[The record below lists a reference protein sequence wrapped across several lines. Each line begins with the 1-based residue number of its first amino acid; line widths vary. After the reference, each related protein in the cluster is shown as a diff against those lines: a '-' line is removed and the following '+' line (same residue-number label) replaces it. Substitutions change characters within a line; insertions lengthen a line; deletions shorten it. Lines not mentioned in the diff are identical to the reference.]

1 MNQEIENQ
9 SQTNIN
15 MNDRIQKILSLREI
29 TSLKKRKNINILAPN
44 YNSKLHNQR
53 KDLEDSRKSFD
64 NLINIIPQKELKRF
78 NTQKDINRIIKNH
91 RILKNIPNTHN
102 DFILAKKNNLYG
114 NNLNNNDQRNFT
126 TNNVLKLNNDVFAKK
141 IKSRFNR
148 TSEKAQNYIIINNQ
162 TNNYN
167 SFVNNIKENNNNSSN
182 NINNNISKYDKKFFN
197 FNKKLSNDLIYKS
210 ELNST
215 MTHPYDRK
223 NEFNKDNIINIS
235 NRKNIN
241 ENQKEINKIK
251 SIKDK
256 FLTNSKLTNKK
267 IIQSKINMYFIQRQH
282 SEIKP
287 KIRKK
292 VKNNKNDLSWDFGN
306 YADNINL
313 QNMNFY
319 RKSKSGIIPKNFNSE
334 KKTRRQNKIKK
345 ENKNDN
351 DSTDKEIDEI
361 VDNLGLSFENDN
373 DNRLNK
379 TMITKP
385 NTYLNDSINLSD
397 LADDLINL
405 QPEQE
410 SKQETIPSTSN
421 LDTDGFLEN
430 SNSNNINMN
439 NINLNI
445 PFNTNKI
452 SNTKP
457 TIVNNFFISSPET
470 KNKSNNYSNDFKYN
484 LFVVNEYNNT
494 NNNFN
499 NNINNDFKNDSNI
512 NYKANINIPTL
523 VTRTYK
529 SPFLF
534 GNNQDKINTKD
545 INEIDENELNLE
557 FNQIKNVSNENN
569 NYQNDLD
576 NLNYS
581 KSINDEQMLKTNSFQ
596 NEENEKFSFLN
607 NQINYPNQ
615 NNNLKEKSK
624 YNKKEIKFR
633 ESILRDLLSSHK
645 NTPSNNNVQISDKK
659 ILDSDDKL
667 YKNNDI
673 IYNNQNDNNSYFN
686 DEFMNNSNNL
696 ESAKVDDINNY
707 NQNSEEGNN
716 IINYSNQKKP
726 FKKLKGHISFNLD
739 NNIYIKFKAD
749 DLINNSLVT
758 DRNGQIYQHNEK
770 NMLIYQEELKLA
782 NPKSILKSFYKNEI
796 GINHEYVYV
805 ENLQERQI
813 LPDLYDDFEEEDLKS
828 LEKCLEKSVDKI
840 QHF

>member
-29 TSLKKRKNINILAPN
+29 TSLKKRKNLNILAPN

-114 NNLNNNDQRNFT
+114 NNLNNNDQINFT

-373 DNRLNK
+373 NNRLNK

-421 LDTDGFLEN
+421 LDKDGFLEN

-557 FNQIKNVSNENN
+557 FNQIKNISNENN

-615 NNNLKEKSK
+615 NNSLKEKSK

>member
-29 TSLKKRKNINILAPN
+29 TSLKKKKNLNILAPN

-78 NTQKDINRIIKNH
+78 NTQKNINRIIKNH

-256 FLTNSKLTNKK
+256 FLTNSKLTSKK
-267 IIQSKINMYFIQRQH
+267 IIKSKINMYFIQRQH

-351 DSTDKEIDEI
+351 DSTDKEINEI

-379 TMITKP
+379 TMLTKP

-470 KNKSNNYSNDFKYN
+470 KNKSNNYLNDFKYN

-673 IYNNQNDNNSYFN
+673 IYNNQNDNNNYFN

-696 ESAKVDDINNY
+696 ESAKINDINNY

>member
-29 TSLKKRKNINILAPN
+29 TSLKKKKNLNILVPN

-148 TSEKAQNYIIINNQ
+148 TSEKAQNYIIINNK

-167 SFVNNIKENNNNSSN
+167 SFVYNIKENNNNSRN
-182 NINNNISKYDKKFFN
+182 NINNNISKYDKNIFN

-223 NEFNKDNIINIS
+223 NEFNKDNIINIT
-235 NRKNIN
+235 NRRNIN
-241 ENQKEINKIK
+241 ENQKEMNKIK

-256 FLTNSKLTNKK
+256 LLNNSKLTNKK
-267 IIQSKINMYFIQRQH
+267 IIKSKINMYFIQRQH

-351 DSTDKEIDEI
+351 DSTDKEINEI
-361 VDNLGLSFENDN
+361 VDNLGLSFENDD

-457 TIVNNFFISSPET
+457 TIVNNIYISSPET
-470 KNKSNNYSNDFKYN
+470 KNKSNNYSNDIKYN

-512 NYKANINIPTL
+512 NNKANINIPTL

-569 NYQNDLD
+569 NYQNDLN

-581 KSINDEQMLKTNSFQ
+581 KSINDEQMLKTNYFQ
-596 NEENEKFSFLN
+596 NEENEKFSSLN

-645 NTPSNNNVQISDKK
+645 NTPSNNNVHISDKK

-673 IYNNQNDNNSYFN
+673 IYNNQNDINSYFN
-686 DEFMNNSNNL
+686 DEFMKNSNNL
-696 ESAKVDDINNY
+696 ESAKVNDINNY

-726 FKKLKGHISFNLD
+726 YKKMKGHISFNLD

-749 DLINNSLVT
+749 DLINDSLVT
-758 DRNGQIYQHNEK
+758 DRKGQIYQHNEK

-782 NPKSILKSFYKNEI
+782 NPKSILKSFFKNEI

-813 LPDLYDDFEEEDLKS
+813 LPDLYDDFEEDDLKS

>member
-29 TSLKKRKNINILAPN
+29 TSLKKKKNLNILAPN

-78 NTQKDINRIIKNH
+78 NTQKNINRIIKNH

-267 IIQSKINMYFIQRQH
+267 IIKSKINMYFIQRQH

-351 DSTDKEIDEI
+351 DSTDKEINEI

-373 DNRLNK
+373 ENRLNK

-557 FNQIKNVSNENN
+557 FNQIKNISNENN

-596 NEENEKFSFLN
+596 NEKNEKFSFLN

-673 IYNNQNDNNSYFN
+673 IYNNQNDNNNYFN

-726 FKKLKGHISFNLD
+726 YKKMKGHISFNLD

-749 DLINNSLVT
+749 DLINDSLVT
-758 DRNGQIYQHNEK
+758 DRKGQIYQHDEK

>member
-29 TSLKKRKNINILAPN
+29 TSLKKKKNLNILVPN

-148 TSEKAQNYIIINNQ
+148 TSEKAQNYIIINNK

-167 SFVNNIKENNNNSSN
+167 SFVYNIKENNNNSSN

-223 NEFNKDNIINIS
+223 NEFNKDNIINIT
-235 NRKNIN
+235 NRRNIN
-241 ENQKEINKIK
+241 ENQKEMNKIK

-256 FLTNSKLTNKK
+256 LLNNSKLTNKK
-267 IIQSKINMYFIQRQH
+267 IIKSKINMYFIQRQH

-351 DSTDKEIDEI
+351 DSTDKEINEI

-557 FNQIKNVSNENN
+557 FNQIKNISNENN

-673 IYNNQNDNNSYFN
+673 IYNNQNDNNNYFN

-696 ESAKVDDINNY
+696 ESTNVNDINNY
-707 NQNSEEGNN
+707 NPNSEEGNN
-716 IINYSNQKKP
+716 IINYSNQKKTY
-726 FKKLKGHISFNLD
+726 KKMKGHISFNLD
-739 NNIYIKFKAD
+739 NNIYIRFKAD
-749 DLINNSLVT
+749 DLINDSLVT
-758 DRNGQIYQHNEK
+758 DRKGQIYQHNEK

-782 NPKSILKSFYKNEI
+782 NPKSILKSFFKNEI

-813 LPDLYDDFEEEDLKS
+813 LPDLYDDFEEDDLKS

>member
-29 TSLKKRKNINILAPN
+29 TSLKKKKNLNILVPN

-148 TSEKAQNYIIINNQ
+148 TSEKAQNYIIINNK

-167 SFVNNIKENNNNSSN
+167 SFVYNIKENNNNSRN
-182 NINNNISKYDKKFFN
+182 NINNNISKYDKNIFN

-223 NEFNKDNIINIS
+223 NEFNKDNIINIT
-235 NRKNIN
+235 NRRNIN
-241 ENQKEINKIK
+241 ENQKEMNKIK

-256 FLTNSKLTNKK
+256 LLNNSKLTNKK
-267 IIQSKINMYFIQRQH
+267 IIKSKINMYFIQRQH

-351 DSTDKEIDEI
+351 DSTDKEINEI
-361 VDNLGLSFENDN
+361 VDNLGLSFENDD

-457 TIVNNFFISSPET
+457 TIVNNIYISSPET
-470 KNKSNNYSNDFKYN
+470 KNKSNNYSNDIKYN

-512 NYKANINIPTL
+512 NNKANINIPTL

-569 NYQNDLD
+569 NYQNDLN

-581 KSINDEQMLKTNSFQ
+581 KSINDEQMLKTNYFQ
-596 NEENEKFSFLN
+596 NEENEKFSSLN

-645 NTPSNNNVQISDKK
+645 NTPSNNNVHISDKK

-673 IYNNQNDNNSYFN
+673 IYNNQNDINSYFN
-686 DEFMNNSNNL
+686 DEFMKNSNNL
-696 ESAKVDDINNY
+696 ESARVNDINNY
-707 NQNSEEGNN
+707 NPNSEEGNN

-726 FKKLKGHISFNLD
+726 YKKMKGHISFNLD

-749 DLINNSLVT
+749 DLINDSLVT
-758 DRNGQIYQHNEK
+758 DRKGQIYQHDEK

-782 NPKSILKSFYKNEI
+782 NPKSILKSFFKNEI

-813 LPDLYDDFEEEDLKS
+813 LPDLYDDFEEDDLKS

>member
-29 TSLKKRKNINILAPN
+29 TSLKKKKNLNILVPN

-148 TSEKAQNYIIINNQ
+148 TSEKAQNYIIINNK

-167 SFVNNIKENNNNSSN
+167 SFVYNIKENNNNSRN
-182 NINNNISKYDKKFFN
+182 NINNNISKYDKNIFN

-223 NEFNKDNIINIS
+223 NEFNKDNIINIT
-235 NRKNIN
+235 NRRNIN
-241 ENQKEINKIK
+241 ENQKEMNKIK

-256 FLTNSKLTNKK
+256 LLNNSKLTNKK
-267 IIQSKINMYFIQRQH
+267 IIKSKINMYFIQRQH

-351 DSTDKEIDEI
+351 DSTDKEINEI
-361 VDNLGLSFENDN
+361 VDNLGLSFENDD

-457 TIVNNFFISSPET
+457 TIVNNIYISSPET
-470 KNKSNNYSNDFKYN
+470 KNKSNNYSNDIKYN

-512 NYKANINIPTL
+512 NNKANINIPTL

-569 NYQNDLD
+569 NYQNDLN

-581 KSINDEQMLKTNSFQ
+581 KSINDEQMLKTNYFQ
-596 NEENEKFSFLN
+596 NEENEKFSSLN

-645 NTPSNNNVQISDKK
+645 NTPSNNNVHISDKK

-673 IYNNQNDNNSYFN
+673 IYNNQNDINSYFN
-686 DEFMNNSNNL
+686 DEFMKNSNNL
-696 ESAKVDDINNY
+696 ESARVNDINNY
-707 NQNSEEGNN
+707 NPNSEEGNN

-726 FKKLKGHISFNLD
+726 YKKMKGHISFNLD

-749 DLINNSLVT
+749 DLINDSLVT
-758 DRNGQIYQHNEK
+758 DRKGQIYQHNEK

-782 NPKSILKSFYKNEI
+782 NPKSILKSFFKNEI

-813 LPDLYDDFEEEDLKS
+813 LPDLYDDFEEDDLKS

>member
-29 TSLKKRKNINILAPN
+29 TSLKKKKNLNILAPN

-78 NTQKDINRIIKNH
+78 NTQKNINRIIKNH

-182 NINNNISKYDKKFFN
+182 NINNNISTYDKKFFN
-197 FNKKLSNDLIYKS
+197 FSKKLSNDLIYKS

-267 IIQSKINMYFIQRQH
+267 IIKSKINMYFIQRQH

-351 DSTDKEIDEI
+351 DSTDKEINEI

-596 NEENEKFSFLN
+596 NEKNEKFSFLN

-673 IYNNQNDNNSYFN
+673 IYNNQNDNNNYFN

-696 ESAKVDDINNY
+696 ESAKINDINNY

-726 FKKLKGHISFNLD
+726 YKKLKGHISFNLD

>member
-29 TSLKKRKNINILAPN
+29 TSLKKKKNLNILAPN

-78 NTQKDINRIIKNH
+78 NTQKNINRIIKNH

-267 IIQSKINMYFIQRQH
+267 IIKSKINMYFIQRQH

-351 DSTDKEIDEI
+351 DSTDKEINEI

-596 NEENEKFSFLN
+596 NEKNEKFSFLN

-673 IYNNQNDNNSYFN
+673 IYNNQNDNNNYFN

-696 ESAKVDDINNY
+696 ESAKVNDINNY
-707 NQNSEEGNN
+707 KQNSEEGNN

-726 FKKLKGHISFNLD
+726 YKKLKGHISFNLD

>member
-9 SQTNIN
+9 SQANIN
-15 MNDRIQKILSLREI
+15 MNDKIQKILSLREI
-29 TSLKKRKNINILAPN
+29 TSLKKRKNLNILAPN

-64 NLINIIPQKELKRF
+64 NFINIIPQKELKRF

-91 RILKNIPNTHN
+91 RIIKNIPNTHN

-267 IIQSKINMYFIQRQH
+267 IIKSKINMYFIQRQH

-351 DSTDKEIDEI
+351 DSTDKEINEI

-373 DNRLNK
+373 ENKLNK

-557 FNQIKNVSNENN
+557 FNQIKNISNENN

-596 NEENEKFSFLN
+596 NEKNEKFSFLN

-673 IYNNQNDNNSYFN
+673 IYNNQNDNNNYFN

-696 ESAKVDDINNY
+696 ESAKINDINNY

-726 FKKLKGHISFNLD
+726 YKKLKGHISFNLD